1 MSNYLAVA
9 AATAT
14 IARQMK
20 DALDEAAHDGVG
32 VANATVTTGPPPAS
46 PPSNP
51 PTVNLFLAWTAVN
64 AGWAN
69 ADLGFR
75 DSSGRLTEIPT
86 AALTLHY
93 VLTFYG
99 SEAELEP
106 QQLLGVVAGHFHSEP
121 YLTRQMVSDAIADT
135 AFAYVSASDLAD
147 QPELVRMTPA
157 RWTLDELSRLW
168 TALPAGS
175 FGLSMG
181 YEAAPVLVQPLVEA
195 SAPLPVLRA
204 EITVAPNR
212 APHITGVAPLV
223 AHAVVEAGATIV
235 VRGTGLAYSTL
246 QVEIDGAPVP
256 AGAVG
261 AVKAESI
268 EVTLPSDLPAGTHG
282 LEVVHVYDL
291 SAAGTEQSGRSGLA
305 PFVLHPRVDAAIQ
318 SGSTLEVTV
327 TPPVGPRQRATVSLD
342 PDPAVGGPTV
352 TLPSTAKP
360 IPVPP
365 PVPLPAPVLEADLAG
380 VAAGTYRV
388 RVRVGGAD
396 SIPPLVAGK
405 FAGTTVDVP

>member
-20 DALDEAAHDGVG
+20 NALDGAAGLG
-32 VANATVTTGPPPAS
+32 ATVTTGPPPAS
-46 PPSNP
+46 PPADS

-99 SEAELEP
+99 REAELEP

-121 YLTRQMVSDAIADT
+121 YLTRQMVSDATADA
-135 AFAYVSASDLAD
+135 AFAYISASDLAD
-147 QPELVRMTPA
+147 QPELVRLTPA

-235 VRGTGLAYSTL
+235 VRGTGLAYSAL
-246 QVEIDGAPVP
+246 HVEIDGAPLP

-282 LEVVHVYDL
+282 LEVVHVYDV

-305 PFVLHPRVDAAIQ
+305 SFVLHPRVDAA
-318 SGSTLEVTV
+318 SVVPAGDVLEVTV
-327 TPPVGPRQRATVSLD
+327 TPPIGPRQRATVSLD

-352 TLPSTAKP
+352 TLPATAKP

-365 PVPLPAPVLEADLAG
+365 PVHPPAPVLEADLAG
-380 VAAGTYRV
+380 VGPGTYRV

-405 FAGTTVDVP
+405 FAWTTVDVP